1 MMKSFTRIALALTLV
16 LSAWT
21 AVSQEQPKC
30 RSLDASGAR
39 RFLPDRVP
47 LEAELVAVDSGKFT
61 ALEFPDKTRLAI
73 APLVTSGLPSAFRQK
88 YEFILVS
95 ETRVKLGRWDLPS
108 GMVGI
113 ALEPENL
120 DAPTRMLIARD
131 FSGNEIE
138 RVALQLATSG
148 KETRLNLVP
157 KGEKEFE
164 LRFGSYVIAGKQR

>member
-1 MMKSFTRIALALTLV
+1 MMKSFARIALALTLV

-30 RSLDASGAR
+30 RSLDSSGAR

-61 ALEFPDKTRLAI
+61 GLEFGDKSRLVI
-73 APLVTSGLPSAFRQK
+73 APLMTAGLPGAFRQK

-95 ETRVKLGRWDLPS
+95 ETRIRLGRWELPS
-108 GMVGI
+108 GMVGV

-138 RVALQLATSG
+138 RVVLQLATKG
-148 KETRLNLVP
+148 NATRLSLVP

-164 LRFGSYVIAGKQR
+164 LRFGSYVIEGKQR